1 MVFDYRDG
9 NHNAYMGPPE
19 ARYKSLQNPHTR
31 IRLAYLHAGSWPD
44 PVAVTLRV
52 HLRSNRPIFVA
63 LSYTWGASTAGNS
76 ILLNGSYFAVTDNLH
91 AALRRLRLSDRSRV
105 LWIDAICIDQADTTE
120 RAAQIKA
127 MQSIYRSAVRVIVW
141 LGEGIAPQQ
150 NDKFR
155 HEYLDAEQSRP
166 RAKLDNAMRSAKPW
180 WHERIWTLQEFISA
194 NKAPIFL
201 FADQAKT
208 LPKLQ
213 SMLSESDSSSP
224 LSRSQRLAALTQ
236 ALADRQ
242 QVLTS
247 LADVELSLIDRFL
260 ILCLAITGTEATDP
274 RDHVYAVLNLMS
286 QRVAYQIKVS
296 YLMTPAALFT
306 MSTSAAIEGIGSL
319 VPLALKRLRP
329 ARSMIQETT
338 VCEGLPSWALDFSN
352 IADIR
357 SHTTKRMSGVDTL
370 SMLLFQLGDT
380 VRFSTVTV
388 EPIYDEE
395 SERLRHIL
403 SFPGVTMH
411 DRIREVVS
419 LRIVLLTAGHGAQT
433 WTGGRRHMSWAT
445 GGTWLYQTSRG
456 SILRSAVLRSGS
468 LYEGQSRPVASLS
481 FLDALEKVLDAHFSR
496 SEIMSIKQENRCAG
510 ETRGSDPRLRDGLE
524 YWLEYLN
531 AVSGH
536 AVFFTTD
543 NGRYGVASSATQVG
557 DRLATLPSMKAPAVL
572 SCLDIDLVR
581 QHWSSPD

>member
-1 MVFDYRDG
+1 
-9 NHNAYMGPPE
+9 
-19 ARYKSLQNPHTR
+19 
-31 IRLAYLHAGSWPD
+31 
-44 PVAVTLRV
+44 
-52 HLRSNRPIFVA
+52 
-63 LSYTWGASTAGNS
+63 
-76 ILLNGSYFAVTDNLH
+76 
-91 AALRRLRLSDRSRV
+91 
-105 LWIDAICIDQADTTE
+105 
-120 RAAQIKA
+120 

-141 LGEGIAPQQ
+141 LGEGTASQQ

-155 HEYLDAEQSRP
+155 HEDLDAEQSRLL
-166 RAKLDNAMRSAKPW
+166 AKLDKAMRSAKPW

-201 FADQAKT
+201 FADQEKT

-213 SMLSESDSSSP
+213 SMLSESGSSSP
-224 LSRSQRLAALTQ
+224 LPRSQRLAALTQ

-260 ILCLAITGTEATDP
+260 ILCLAITGAEATDP

-296 YLMTPAALFT
+296 YLITPAALFT

-329 ARSMIQETT
+329 ARSMIQEAT
-338 VCEGLPSWALDFSN
+338 VCEGLPSWALDFFN
-352 IADIR
+352 IANIR

-370 SMLLFQLGDT
+370 SRLRFQLCDT
-380 VRFSTVTV
+380 ASVSTVTV

-403 SFPGVTMH
+403 SSLGVTMH

-419 LRIVLLTAGHGAQT
+419 LRILLLAPEHGAQT
-433 WTGGRRHMSWAT
+433 WVGGRRHMSWST
-445 GGTWLYQTSRG
+445 GGTRLYHTSIG
-456 SILRSAVLRSGS
+456 STLRSAVLRSTS
-468 LYEGQSRPVASLS
+468 AYEGQDGQGRPVASLD
-481 FLDALEKVLDAHFSR
+481 FLDALEKVFSVQR
-496 SEIMSIKQENRCAG
+496 SLSESISVTREDRRA
-510 ETRGSDPRLRDGLE
+510 EEARGSDVWLHDRLK

-531 AVSGH
+531 AVSGN
-536 AVFFTTD
+536 AVFCTTD
-543 NGRYGVASSATQVG
+543 DGRYGLASSTTQVG
-557 DRLATLPSMKAPAVL
+557 DRLATLPSMKAPAA
-572 SCLDIDLVR
+572 
-581 QHWSSPD
+581 